1 MLHELLEDDEMDE
14 NSLYIRERKIEHTID
29 ALQKNGI
36 NGYFAHSRGELYS
49 LIEKIV
55 PAGSSVASG
64 GSMTLSE
71 TNVFS
76 FLKTEY
82 NYLEY
87 DHGDPKASRIIF
99 SSDAFLCSA
108 NAITEEGEIYNVD
121 GNGNRVAA
129 MIWGPEKV
137 IIVAGANK
145 IVPDLDSAKKRCK
158 DISGPMNAK
167 RLNKVTPCVKTG
179 RCMDCNSPDRIC
191 NEYVLIK
198 KQRIKER
205 MHVIFLNEDLGY

>member
-1 MLHELLEDDEMDE
+1 MDE
-14 NSLYIRERKIEHTID
+14 NSIYIRERKIEHTID

-55 PAGSSVASG
+55 PTGSSVASG

-145 IVPDLDSAKKRCK
+145 IVPDLDSAKKRCQ

-179 RCMDCNSPDRIC
+179 RCMNCNSPDRIC

>member
-1 MLHELLEDDEMDE
+1 MDE
-14 NSLYIRERKIEHTID
+14 NASFIRERKIEHTIE
-29 ALQKNGI
+29 ALRKNNM
-36 NGYFAHSRGELYS
+36 NGHYAHSRGELYS
-49 LIEKIV
+49 LIENIV
-55 PAGSSVASG
+55 PPGSSVATG

-71 TNVFS
+71 TNLFS

-82 NYLEY
+82 NYLDY
-87 DHGDPKASRIIF
+87 DHADPKASRVIF

-129 MIWGPEKV
+129 TIWGPEKV
-137 IIVAGANK
+137 IIVVGANK
-145 IVPDLDSAKKRCK
+145 IVPDLDAAKKRCRE
-158 DISGPMNAK
+158 ISGPMNAK
-167 RLNKVTPCVKTG
+167 RLNKITPCVKTG

-198 KQRIKER
+198 KQRFNDR